1 MMDSFSH
8 LVAAPFVRLGRGPTL
23 FLGFIA
29 LNMLSCAALIDQ
41 MLVLHARALGIGTG
55 WVGVLNA
62 LLPFA
67 MMVSIFMTATAQRL
81 GSKRLLISGWTMR
94 NIMITPIVLTP
105 LAYKWWGT
113 HGAAIVLFLGVA
125 MFCLVRAITGIGW
138 SSWLHEIVAEE
149 NRGFYFTIESVVAR
163 GMGILFG
170 VAVFLF
176 FSGQPALW
184 KFSVMSAFGVSAGL
198 ASIWFLARVP
208 GGGPVPD
215 TSAQPRSSRDEY
227 RRVLGDHY
235 FRPFLVL
242 MLAGTFVGTA
252 QPLVFTLFMRDH
264 LGFPPGPIML
274 IGAIASAVAMCT
286 VHRWTRIADSHGSP
300 VTMAAAGF
308 LIVAA
313 MGMLGLAG
321 HDRLGVWFIGLLAI
335 VLAVG
340 SSGFFVTAARSFM
353 HRIDASMR
361 HAYVAVWS
369 TATAL
374 FAGTASILAG
384 VLVRG
389 GSHQAFTLTALGL
402 ALLMAAACVALL
414 RLPERGVDFEAHD
427 YELFDPGQPVL
438 SILRMYGYVL
448 KPMAASAHMLKTA
461 K

>member
-1 MMDSFSH
+1 M
-8 LVAAPFVRLGRGPTL
+8 

-67 MMVSIFMTATAQRL
+67 MMVSIFMTGTARRL
-81 GSKRLLISGWTMR
+81 GSKRLLVSGWTMR

-105 LAYKWWGT
+105 LAFAWWGT
-113 HGAAIVLFLGVA
+113 HGAAIVLFAGVA
-125 MFCLVRAITGIGW
+125 MFCFVRAVTGIGW

-149 NRGFYFTIESVVAR
+149 NRGFYFTVESVVAR
-163 GMGILFG
+163 GVGILFG

-176 FSGQPALW
+176 FSSQPALW
-184 KFSVMSAFGVSAGL
+184 KFSVMSAFGVASGL
-198 ASIWFLARVP
+198 ASIWFLVRVP
-208 GGGPVPD
+208 GGAPEPD
-215 TSAQPRSSRDEY
+215 TSTQPRSSRDEY
-227 RRVLGDHY
+227 RRVLGDRS
-235 FRPFLVL
+235 FCSFLVL
-242 MLAGTFVGTA
+242 MLAGTFVGAA
-252 QPLVFTLFMRDH
+252 QALVFILFMRDH
-264 LGFPPGPIML
+264 MGLPPGLIML

-308 LIVAA
+308 LIVA
-313 MGMLGLAG
+313 GLSLLGCAG
-321 HDRLGVWFIGLLAI
+321 HGRPGVWFIGFLAA
-335 VLAVG
+335 VLSVG
-340 SSGFFVTAARSFM
+340 GSGFFVTGARGFL
-353 HRIDASMR
+353 HRIDPMMR
-361 HAYVAVWS
+361 HAYVAVWN

-384 VLVRG
+384 ILVRG

-414 RLPERGVDFEAHD
+414 RLPERGVDFEAYD

-438 SILRMYGYVL
+438 SILRMYGYVF
-448 KPMAASAHMLKTA
+448 KPMAASAPMLKTA
-461 K
+461 N